1 MAGRAREMIYGK
13 RGAGRLIDGR
23 EWNEAPEVKA

>member
-23 EWNEAPEVKA
+23 EWNEVPEVKA